1 MPSDKGEK
9 GRPPGGPTAARNRAM
24 RLREAM
30 LDAAGDDLIRELI
43 AKALAGDNEAL
54 RLCIDRLPRR
64 ANRPLPF
71 ELPRVDSVEGA
82 RQAAAA
88 VMAAMERNELAPR
101 EADEFLQVIELAARI
116 IAATDR
122 DAGRAGATH
131 QGHRGEAGGRHGP
144 LPESPDPEEGGD
156 WAAATGTTMH

>member
-1 MPSDKGEK
+1 MPSDKDEK
-9 GRPPGGPTAARNRAM
+9 ERPAGGPTAERNRAM
-24 RLREAM
+24 RRREAM
-30 LDAAGDDLIRELI
+30 LDAAGDDLVRELI
-43 AKALAGDNEAL
+43 AKALAGDEKAL
-54 RLCIDRLPRR
+54 RLCIERLPRR
-64 ANRPLPF
+64 GNRPLPF

-88 VMAAMERNELAPR
+88 IMAAMERKELSPR

-122 DAGRAGATH
+122 DAGRAAATH
-131 QGHRGEAGGRHGP
+131 QSDLGGAGGRHGP
-144 LPESPDPEEGGD
+144 SPESPDPEWGD